1 MYFILVILTVAKPTE
16 AGRVR
21 SIIIEEEHYQI
32 VFYLKVFSRF
42 LKKSIT
48 FQCAL

>member
-21 SIIIEEEHYQI
+21 SIILEEKHYQI

-42 LKKSIT
+42 LNESIR
-48 FQCAL
+48 FQCTL